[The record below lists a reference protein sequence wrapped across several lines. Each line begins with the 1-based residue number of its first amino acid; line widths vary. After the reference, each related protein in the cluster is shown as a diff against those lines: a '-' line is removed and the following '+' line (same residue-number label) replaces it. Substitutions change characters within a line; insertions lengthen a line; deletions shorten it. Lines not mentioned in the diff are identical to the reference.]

1 MKFKPIQQMSV
12 YLNLEGSDK
21 KLGTLAWS
29 SKERRAYF
37 EYSAEFLAA
46 PLPISPFH
54 MKVGLI
60 AAPRD
65 PFDGLHGLFNDSLPD
80 GWGRLLLDRR
90 LQRAGIDYTQLTP
103 IDRLSAVGRTG
114 MGALTYVPEWPDD
127 PKQPTDADDLDW
139 FADQVDLVQ
148 TEMDV
153 ADIDRL
159 QGAQGGSA
167 GARPKIMIGFNRAE
181 NTFVLDYGQQLDPG
195 FERWMVK
202 APSSD
207 DPREIGAEE
216 KAYALMA
223 VAAGLEMAKTRVFDT
238 RKGRR
243 LFATK
248 RFDRTG
254 AGRLHMHTASGL
266 LNASHREASLNYEQ
280 LHKLTQMMTRDA
292 AEVLKMFRNM
302 VFNVYAKNRDD
313 HAKNH
318 AFLMQGNGR
327 WSLAPA
333 YDLTFSAGPGGEHSA
348 AIAGEGRAP
357 GMPHLMA
364 VARGASISDQDA
376 KNVIEQVRTAVDRW
390 PEFAEKVRLSRSR
403 TVELDNFLNGNRP
416 AQTLRVSYDRNDYSI
431 STPTRAVKTSS
442 DDDTGGGAARSAESL
457 FQVWWQLLPNCG

>member
-1 MKFKPIQQMSV
+1 MKFKPIQQIKV
-12 YLNLEGSDK
+12 YLDLEGNER

-29 SKERRAYF
+29 GKERRAYF
-37 EYSAEFLAA
+37 EYAAEFLTS
-46 PLPISPFH
+46 PLLISPFH
-54 MKVGLI
+54 MMAATGLI

-90 LQRAGIDYTQLTP
+90 LQRAGIDYTRLTP
-103 IDRLSAVGRTG
+103 VDRLSAVGRTG
-114 MGALTYVPEWPDD
+114 MGALSYIPELPDD
-127 PKQPTDADDLDW
+127 QKRQAVTDLDW
-139 FADQVDLVQ
+139 FADQVELVQ
-148 TEMDV
+148 TEMDI

-167 GARPKIMIGFNRAE
+167 GARPKIMIGFNQVE
-181 NTFVLDYGQQLDPG
+181 NTCVLDYGQPLGAG

-216 KAYALMA
+216 RAYALMA
-223 VAAGLEMAKTRVFDT
+223 VAAGLTMADTQLLET

-248 RFDRTG
+248 RFDRTP

-266 LNASHREASLNYEQ
+266 LNASHREASVNYEQ
-280 LHKLTQMMTRDA
+280 LHKLTHMMTRDA

-302 VFNVYAKNRDD
+302 VFNVYARNRDD

-318 AFLMQGNGR
+318 AFLMDGNGR

-333 YDLTFSAGPGGEHSA
+333 YDLTFSSGPGGEHSA
-348 AIAGEGRAP
+348 AIAGEGRTP
-357 GMPHLMA
+357 GMSHLLA
-364 VARGASISDQDA
+364 VSRAASIPDQDA
-376 KNVIEQVRTAVDRW
+376 REVIEQVREAVDRW
-390 PEFAEKVRLSRSR
+390 PQFAEEVRLSRSR
-403 TVELDNFLNGNRP
+403 TAELDKFLNGNRL
-416 AQTLRVSYDRNDYSI
+416 ADRQ
-431 STPTRAVKTSS
+431 
-442 DDDTGGGAARSAESL
+442 
-457 FQVWWQLLPNCG
+457 F

>member
-1 MKFKPIQQMSV
+1 MKFKPVQQMNV
-12 YLNLEGSDK
+12 YLNLEGNEK

-29 SKERRAYF
+29 GKERRAYF

-46 PLPISPFH
+46 PLLISPFH
-54 MKVGLI
+54 MMAATGLI

-80 GWGRLLLDRR
+80 GWGRILLDRR
-90 LQRAGIDYTQLTP
+90 FQRAGIDYTQLTP

-114 MGALTYVPEWPDD
+114 MGALTYVPDLPDD
-127 PKQPTDADDLDW
+127 RKQPTDADLDW
-139 FADQVDLVQ
+139 FADQVELVQ

-153 ADIDRL
+153 ADIDSL

-181 NTFVLDYGQQLDPG
+181 NSCVLDYGRPLDPG

-202 APSSD
+202 APGSN
-207 DPREIGAEE
+207 DPGEIGAEE

-223 VAAGLEMAKTRVFDT
+223 AAAGLEMADTQLFDT

-248 RFDRTG
+248 RFDRTP
-254 AGRLHMHTASGL
+254 AGRRHMHTASGL

-280 LHKLTQMMTRDA
+280 LHKLTHMMTRDA

-318 AFLMQGNGR
+318 AFLMDGNGR

-333 YDLTFSAGPGGEHSA
+333 YDLTFSSGPGGEHSA
-348 AIAGEGRAP
+348 AIAGEGRNP
-357 GMPHLMA
+357 GMSHLLA

-376 KNVIEQVRTAVDRW
+376 RYVIEQVRTAVDRW
-390 PEFAEKVRLSRSR
+390 PQFAGKVRLSKSR
-403 TVELDNFLNGNRP
+403 TAELDKFLNGNRP
-416 AQTLRVSYDRNDYSI
+416 AQTLRVHYDRNDYSI
-431 STPTRAVKTSS
+431 SRPTRA
-442 DDDTGGGAARSAESL
+442 AE
-457 FQVWWQLLPNCG
+457 NRKR

>member
-1 MKFKPIQQMSV
+1 MKFKPIRQVSV
-12 YLNLEGSDK
+12 YLNLEGNEK

-29 SKERRAYF
+29 GKERRAYF
-37 EYSAEFLAA
+37 EYSAEFLAS
-46 PLPISPFH
+46 PFLISPFH
-54 MKVGLI
+54 MKAAIGLI

-114 MGALTYVPEWPDD
+114 MGALTYIPDLPND
-127 PKQPTDADDLDW
+127 QEQPASADLDW
-139 FADQVDLVQ
+139 FADQLKLVQ
-148 TEMDV
+148 SEIDV

-167 GARPKIMIGFNRAE
+167 GVRPKIMIGFNKAE
-181 NTFVLDYGQQLDPG
+181 NTCVLDYGQPLDPG
-195 FERWMVK
+195 YERWIVK
-202 APSSD
+202 GPSSD
-207 DPREIGAEE
+207 DPQEIGAEE

-223 VAAGLEMAKTRVFDT
+223 VAAGLQMADTEVFDT
-238 RKGRR
+238 RKGMR

-248 RFDRTG
+248 RFDRTP
-254 AGRLHMHTASGL
+254 AGRIHMHTASGL

-280 LHKLTQMMTRDA
+280 VHKLTRMMTRDSE
-292 AEVLKMFRNM
+292 EVLKMFRNM

-318 AFLMQGNGR
+318 AFLMDGSGR

-333 YDLTFSAGPGGEHSA
+333 YDLTFSSGPGGEHSA
-348 AIAGEGRAP
+348 AISGEGRAP
-357 GMPHLMA
+357 GMPHLLA

-376 KNVIEQVRTAVDRW
+376 KDVIEQVRTAVDLW
-390 PEFAEKVRLSRSR
+390 PQFAKTVRLSTSR
-403 TVELDNFLNGNRP
+403 TVEIDKILNGNRP
-416 AQTLRVSYDRNDYSI
+416 AQTLGVSYAPQGHTI
-431 STPTRAVKTSS
+431 SKPIRAIESVE
-442 DDDTGGGAARSAESL
+442 DDDPDSFIPKR
-457 FQVWWQLLPNCG
+457 

>member
-1 MKFKPIQQMSV
+1 MKFKPIQQIKV
-12 YLNLEGSDK
+12 YLNLEGNER

-29 SKERRAYF
+29 GKERRAYF
-37 EYSAEFLAA
+37 EYAAEFLTS
-46 PLPISPFH
+46 PLLISPFH
-54 MKVGLI
+54 MMAANGLI

-90 LQRAGIDYTQLTP
+90 LQRAGIDYTRLTP
-103 IDRLSAVGRTG
+103 VDRLSAVGRTG
-114 MGALTYVPEWPDD
+114 MGALSYIPELPDD
-127 PKQPTDADDLDW
+127 QKQQAVTDLDW
-139 FADQVDLVQ
+139 FADQVELVQ
-148 TEMDV
+148 TEMDI

-167 GARPKIMIGFNRAE
+167 GARPKIMIGFNQVE
-181 NTFVLDYGQQLDPG
+181 NTCVLDYGQPLGAG

-216 KAYALMA
+216 RAYALMA
-223 VAAGLEMAKTRVFDT
+223 VAAGLTMADTQLLET

-248 RFDRTG
+248 RFDRTP

-266 LNASHREASLNYEQ
+266 LNASHREASVNYEQ
-280 LHKLTQMMTRDA
+280 LHKLTHMMTRDA

-302 VFNVYAKNRDD
+302 VFNVYARNRDD

-318 AFLMQGNGR
+318 AFLMDGNGR

-333 YDLTFSAGPGGEHSA
+333 YDLTFSSGPGGEHSA
-348 AIAGEGRAP
+348 AIAGEGRTP
-357 GMPHLMA
+357 GMSHLLA
-364 VARGASISDQDA
+364 VSKAASIPDQYA
-376 KNVIEQVRTAVDRW
+376 KEVIEQIREAVDRW
-390 PEFAEKVRLSRSR
+390 PQFAEEVRLSRSR
-403 TVELDNFLNGNRP
+403 TAELDKFLNGNRL
-416 AQTLRVSYDRNDYSI
+416 ADRQ
-431 STPTRAVKTSS
+431 
-442 DDDTGGGAARSAESL
+442 
-457 FQVWWQLLPNCG
+457 F

>member
-12 YLNLEGSDK
+12 YLELEGNER

-29 SKERRAYF
+29 GRERRAYF
-37 EYSAEFLAA
+37 EYAAEFLAA
-46 PLPISPFH
+46 PLLMSPFH
-54 MKVGLI
+54 MMASDGLI

-114 MGALTYVPEWPDD
+114 MGALSYVPELPDD
-127 PKQPTDADDLDW
+127 QKQQNVTDLDW
-139 FADQVDLVQ
+139 FADQVELVQ

-153 ADIDRL
+153 ADIDSL

-181 NTFVLDYGQQLDPG
+181 NTCVLDYGQPLDPG
-195 FERWMVK
+195 FEKWMVK
-202 APSSD
+202 APSPD

-223 VAAGLEMAKTRVFDT
+223 VAAGLTMAETRLLET

-248 RFDRTG
+248 RFDRTP

-266 LNASHREASLNYEQ
+266 LNASHREATLNYEQ
-280 LHKLTQMMTRDA
+280 LHKLTHLMTRDA

-302 VFNVYAKNRDD
+302 VFNVYARNRDD

-318 AFLMQGNGR
+318 AFLMDGNGR

-333 YDLTFSAGPGGEHSA
+333 YDLTFSSGPGGEHST
-348 AIAGEGRAP
+348 AIAREGRNP
-357 GMPHLMA
+357 GMSHLLA
-364 VARGASISDQDA
+364 VSGGASISDQDA
-376 KNVIEQVRTAVDRW
+376 REVIEQVRAAVDRW
-390 PEFAEKVRLSRSR
+390 PQFAEEVQLSSSR
-403 TVELDNFLNGNRP
+403 TAELEKFLNGNRP
-416 AQTLRVSYDRNDYSI
+416 AYQ
-431 STPTRAVKTSS
+431 
-442 DDDTGGGAARSAESL
+442 G
-457 FQVWWQLLPNCG
+457 

>member
-1 MKFKPIQQMSV
+1 MSV
-12 YLNLEGSDK
+12 YLELEGNERR
-21 KLGTLAWS
+21 LGTLAWS
-29 SKERRAYF
+29 SRERRAYF
-37 EYSAEFLAA
+37 EYSPEFLAA
-46 PLPISPFH
+46 PLLISPFH
-54 MKVGLI
+54 MIASTGLI

-80 GWGRLLLDRR
+80 GWGRLLVDRR

-114 MGALTYVPEWPDD
+114 MGALSYVPELPDD
-127 PKQPTDADDLDW
+127 QKQQSITDLDW
-139 FADQVDLVQ
+139 FADQVELVQ

-153 ADIDRL
+153 ADIDSL

-167 GARPKIMIGFNRAE
+167 GVRPKIMIGFNKAD
-181 NTFVLDYGQQLDPG
+181 NTCVLDYGQPLDPG

-202 APSSD
+202 APSPD

-223 VAAGLEMAKTRVFDT
+223 VAAGLTMAETRLLET

-248 RFDRTG
+248 RFDRTP

-266 LNASHREASLNYEQ
+266 LNASHREATLNYEQ
-280 LHKLTQMMTRDA
+280 LHKLTHMMTRDA

-302 VFNVYAKNRDD
+302 VFNVFARNRDD

-318 AFLMQGNGR
+318 AFLMDGNGR

-333 YDLTFSAGPGGEHSA
+333 YDLTFSSGPDGEHSV
-348 AIAGEGRAP
+348 AIAGEGRTP
-357 GMPHLMA
+357 RMPHLLA
-364 VARGASISDQDA
+364 VARAASISDQDA
-376 KNVIEQVRTAVDRW
+376 KDVIEQVRTAVDRW
-390 PEFAEKVRLSRSR
+390 PQFAEKVGLSKSR
-403 TVELDNFLNGNRP
+403 TAEIDKFLNGNRP
-416 AQTLRVSYDRNDYSI
+416 ARTVRVHYDRNDRSI
-431 STPTRAVKTSS
+431 SKPSRAAK
-442 DDDTGGGAARSAESL
+442 L
-457 FQVWWQLLPNCG
+457 

>member
-12 YLNLEGSDK
+12 YLELEGNER

-29 SKERRAYF
+29 GRERRAYF
-37 EYSAEFLAA
+37 EYAAEFLAA
-46 PLPISPFH
+46 PLLMSPFH
-54 MKVGLI
+54 MMASTELI

-90 LQRAGIDYTQLTP
+90 LQRAGIDYTRLTP

-114 MGALTYVPEWPDD
+114 MGALSYVPELPDD
-127 PKQPTDADDLDW
+127 QKQQSVTDLDW
-139 FADQVDLVQ
+139 FADQVELVQ

-153 ADIDRL
+153 ADIDSL

-167 GARPKIMIGFNRAE
+167 GARPKIMIGFNKAE
-181 NTFVLDYGQQLDPG
+181 NTCVLDYGQPLDPG
-195 FERWMVK
+195 FEKWMVK
-202 APSSD
+202 APSPD

-223 VAAGLEMAKTRVFDT
+223 VAAGLTMAETRLLET

-248 RFDRTG
+248 RFDRTP

-266 LNASHREASLNYEQ
+266 LNASHREATLNYEQ
-280 LHKLTQMMTRDA
+280 LHKLTHMMTRDA

-302 VFNVYAKNRDD
+302 VFNVYARNRDD

-318 AFLMQGNGR
+318 AFLMDGNGR

-333 YDLTFSAGPGGEHSA
+333 YDLTFSSGPGGEHST
-348 AIAGEGRAP
+348 AIAGEGRNP
-357 GMPHLMA
+357 GMSHLLA
-364 VARGASISDQDA
+364 VSRGASISDQDA
-376 KNVIEQVRTAVDRW
+376 REVIEQVRAAVDRW
-390 PEFAEKVRLSRSR
+390 PQFAEEVQLSRSR
-403 TVELDNFLNGNRP
+403 TAELGKFLNGNRQ
-416 AQTLRVSYDRNDYSI
+416 AQQGLPV
-431 STPTRAVKTSS
+431 RAIDDSSVKS
-442 DDDTGGGAARSAESL
+442 
-457 FQVWWQLLPNCG
+457 

>member
-1 MKFKPIQQMSV
+1 MKFKPIQQVSV
-12 YLNLEGSDK
+12 YLDIEGSEK

-29 SKERRAYF
+29 GKERRSYF

-46 PLPISPFH
+46 PLLVSPFH
-54 MKVGLI
+54 MMAATGLI

-65 PFDGLHGLFNDSLPD
+65 PFDGIHGLFNDSLPD

-103 IDRLSAVGRTG
+103 IDRLSAVGGTG
-114 MGALTYVPEWPDD
+114 MGALTYVPDLLDD
-127 PKQPTDADDLDW
+127 QKQPTNADLDW
-139 FADQVDLVQ
+139 FADQVELVQ
-148 TEMDV
+148 SEMDV
-153 ADIDRL
+153 ADIDSL

-167 GARPKIMIGFNRAE
+167 GSRPKIMIGFNKAL
-181 NTFVLDYGQQLDPG
+181 NTCVLDYGQPLDPG

-207 DPREIGAEE
+207 DPREIGVEE

-223 VAAGLEMAKTRVFDT
+223 VAAGLEMADTGLFDT

-248 RFDRTG
+248 RFDRTP
-254 AGRLHMHTASGL
+254 AGRLHMHTAGGL

-280 LHKLTQMMTRDA
+280 LHKLTHMMTRDA

-302 VFNVYAKNRDD
+302 VFNVHAKNRDD

-318 AFLMQGNGR
+318 AFLMDGNGR

-333 YDLTFSAGPGGEHSA
+333 YDLTFSSGPGGEHSA

-357 GMPHLMA
+357 GMSHLLA
-364 VARGASISDQDA
+364 VSRGASISDYDA
-376 KNVIEQVRTAVDRW
+376 KDVIEQVRTAVARW
-390 PEFAEKVRLSRSR
+390 PQFAEKVGLSKSR
-403 TVELDNFLNGNRP
+403 TAELDNFLNAAGSDTSR
-416 AQTLRVSYDRNDYSI
+416 ALRS
-431 STPTRAVKTSS
+431 
-442 DDDTGGGAARSAESL
+442 E
-457 FQVWWQLLPNCG
+457 

>member
-1 MKFKPIQQMSV
+1 MKFKPVQRMSV
-12 YLNLEGSDK
+12 YLHLQGDDR

-29 SKERRAYF
+29 GKERRAYF
-37 EYSAEFLAA
+37 EYSTEFLAA
-46 PLPISPFH
+46 PLLISPFH
-54 MKVGLI
+54 MKAATGLI

-103 IDRLSAVGRTG
+103 IDRLSAVGATG
-114 MGALTYVPEWPDD
+114 MGALTYVPDLPDD
-127 PKQPTDADDLDW
+127 QKQPNDVDLDW
-139 FADQVDLVQ
+139 FADQVELVQ

-153 ADIDRL
+153 ADIDSL

-181 NTFVLDYGQQLDPG
+181 NTCVLDYGQQLDPG
-195 FERWMVK
+195 VERWMVK
-202 APSSD
+202 APSSE
-207 DPREIGAEE
+207 DPREIGTEE

-223 VAAGLEMAKTRVFDT
+223 VAAGLEMAETRLFDT

-248 RFDRTG
+248 RFDRTPF
-254 AGRLHMHTASGL
+254 GRLHMHTASGL
-266 LNASHREASLNYEQ
+266 LNASHREASLSYEQ

-318 AFLMQGNGR
+318 AFLMDGNGR

-333 YDLTFSAGPGGEHSA
+333 YDLTFSSGPGGEHSA
-348 AIAGEGRAP
+348 AIAGEGRTP
-357 GMPHLMA
+357 GMPHLLA

-376 KNVIEQVRTAVDRW
+376 KDVIEQVRTSVNQW
-390 PEFAEKVRLSRSR
+390 PQFAEKVGLSKSR
-403 TVELDNFLNGNRP
+403 TAELDKLLNGSRQ
-416 AQTLRVSYDRNDYSI
+416 A
-431 STPTRAVKTSS
+431 
-442 DDDTGGGAARSAESL
+442 
-457 FQVWWQLLPNCG
+457 

>member
-12 YLNLEGSDK
+12 YLELEGNER

-29 SKERRAYF
+29 GRERRAYF
-37 EYSAEFLAA
+37 EYAAEFLAA
-46 PLPISPFH
+46 PLLMSPFH
-54 MKVGLI
+54 MMASTGLI

-90 LQRAGIDYTQLTP
+90 LQRAGIDYTRLTP

-114 MGALTYVPEWPDD
+114 MGSLSYVPELPDD
-127 PKQPTDADDLDW
+127 QKQQSVTDLDW
-139 FADQVDLVQ
+139 FADQVELVQ

-153 ADIDRL
+153 ADIDSL

-167 GARPKIMIGFNRAE
+167 GARPKIMIGFNKAE
-181 NTFVLDYGQQLDPG
+181 NTCVLDYGQTLDPG
-195 FERWMVK
+195 FERWIVK
-202 APSSD
+202 APSPD

-223 VAAGLEMAKTRVFDT
+223 VAAGLTMAETRLLET

-248 RFDRTG
+248 RFDRTP

-266 LNASHREASLNYEQ
+266 LNASHREATLNYEQ
-280 LHKLTQMMTRDA
+280 LHKLTHMMTRDA

-302 VFNVYAKNRDD
+302 VFNVYARNRDD

-318 AFLMQGNGR
+318 AFLMDGNGR

-333 YDLTFSAGPGGEHSA
+333 YDLTFSSGPGGEHST
-348 AIAGEGRAP
+348 AIAGEGRNP
-357 GMPHLMA
+357 GMSQLLA
-364 VARGASISDQDA
+364 VSRGASISDQDA
-376 KNVIEQVRTAVDRW
+376 REVIEQVRAAVDRW
-390 PEFAEKVRLSRSR
+390 PQFAEEVQLSRSR
-403 TVELDNFLNGNRP
+403 TAELDKFLNGNRP
-416 AQTLRVSYDRNDYSI
+416 A
-431 STPTRAVKTSS
+431 
-442 DDDTGGGAARSAESL
+442 
-457 FQVWWQLLPNCG
+457 C

>member
-1 MKFKPIQQMSV
+1 MKFKPVQRMSV
-12 YLNLEGSDK
+12 YLHLQGDEK

-29 SKERRAYF
+29 GKERRAYF
-37 EYSAEFLAA
+37 EYSTDFLAA
-46 PLPISPFH
+46 PLLISPFH
-54 MKVGLI
+54 MKAATGLI

-103 IDRLSAVGRTG
+103 IDRLSAVGATG
-114 MGALTYVPEWPDD
+114 MGALTYVPDLPDD
-127 PKQPTDADDLDW
+127 QKQPNDVDLDW
-139 FADQVDLVQ
+139 FADQVELVQ

-153 ADIDRL
+153 ADIDSL

-181 NTFVLDYGQQLDPG
+181 NTCVLDYGQQLDPG
-195 FERWMVK
+195 VERWMVK
-202 APSSD
+202 APSSE
-207 DPREIGAEE
+207 DPREIGTEE

-223 VAAGLEMAKTRVFDT
+223 VAAGLEMAETRLFDT

-248 RFDRTG
+248 RFDRTPV
-254 AGRLHMHTASGL
+254 GRLHMHTASGL

-280 LHKLTQMMTRDA
+280 LHKLTHMMTRDA

-302 VFNVYAKNRDD
+302 VFNVYARNRDD

-318 AFLMQGNGR
+318 AFLMDGNGR

-333 YDLTFSAGPGGEHSA
+333 YDLTFSSGPGGEHSA
-348 AIAGEGRAP
+348 AIAGEGRSP

-364 VARGASISDQDA
+364 VARGASISNQDA
-376 KNVIEQVRTAVDRW
+376 KDIIEQVRTSVNQW
-390 PEFAEKVRLSRSR
+390 PQFAEKVGLSKSR
-403 TVELDNFLNGNRP
+403 TAELDKLLNGSRQ
-416 AQTLRVSYDRNDYSI
+416 AQTLHLSNDRDNYSI
-431 STPTRAVKTSS
+431 SRSTRTADATK
-442 DDDTGGGAARSAESL
+442 DDDTGGFSPKR
-457 FQVWWQLLPNCG
+457 